1 MKRQQLLPT
10 NRTTPTQSKLQT
22 KTFFCVLGERDLH
35 MQSSGFPSPNPLLF
49 LLLQATWYPIGM
61 KVREKKLEATE
72 RLEISIRPI
81 SQNGMD
87 GTTSVR
93 RHNSVPGGRW
103 NSVAYRGDGAK
114 SMPANGKERQKNS
127 FTHSLIR

>member
-22 KTFFCVLGERDLH
+22 KTFLCVVGERDLH
-35 MQSSGFPSPNPLLF
+35 MQPSGFPSPNPLLF

-61 KVREKKLEATE
+61 KVRENNLEATDQ
-72 RLEISIRPI
+72 LEISIRPI

-93 RHNSVPGGRW
+93 QHNSIPWR
-103 NSVAYRGDGAK
+103 NTVAYRGDGAK